1 LLLSP
6 FCCCFDQFVRS
17 LEAQHRCLGRL
28 AEAFGADHPLVG
40 DCLLRA
46 AHCHL
51 MLGDLAQAQE
61 NADNALKVR
70 AYLPP
75 YLIPIWR
82 PI

>member
-1 LLLSP
+1 M
-6 FCCCFDQFVRS
+6 RS

-28 AEAFGADHPLVG
+28 AAAFGADHPLVG

-70 AYLPP
+70 PYLPLYLAP
-75 YLIPIWR
+75 YLAPI
-82 PI
+82 